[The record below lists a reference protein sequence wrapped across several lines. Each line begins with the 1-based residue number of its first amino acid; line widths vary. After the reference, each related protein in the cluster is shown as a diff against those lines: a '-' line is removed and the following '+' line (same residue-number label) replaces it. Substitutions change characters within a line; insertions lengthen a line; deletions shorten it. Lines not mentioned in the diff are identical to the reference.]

1 MSHINEYK
9 GCVVIQGPI
18 DTEILND
25 IRIGWKGYKLIFSTW
40 PGVDLTKFYPN
51 ETILTS
57 DVPEHTGT
65 MNFQLQRV
73 STLAGMHHAKALGW
87 DRAIKWRSDM
97 IPVGDESFWNLF
109 DTECINFY
117 MWVNVNGGYL
127 TDYFIEGDVDDII
140 NLFNVSTEGP
150 FPEWNITR
158 RARELGMWDKLNCIG
173 KSLNG
178 TIDVK
183 WASKKFSLSTN
194 LNNNLFTEDIPENWG

>member
-1 MSHINEYK
+1 
-9 GCVVIQGPI
+9 
-18 DTEILND
+18 
-25 IRIGWKGYKLIFSTW
+25 
-40 PGVDLTKFYPN
+40 
-51 ETILTS
+51 
-57 DVPEHTGT
+57 
-65 MNFQLQRV
+65 
-73 STLAGMHHAKALGW
+73 
-87 DRAIKWRSDM
+87 M

-117 MWVNVNGGYL
+117 MWVDVNGGYL
-127 TDYFIEGDVDDII
+127 TDYFIEGDIDDII
-140 NLFNVSTEGP
+140 NLFNVPTEGP

-158 RARELGMWDKLNCIG
+158 RARDLGMWDKLNCIG